1 LAPGDAATNGQGPA
15 VALQTVYIKDLSFES
30 PKGPFMP
37 AQAQQDPK
45 ISLNLSTM
53 SSNIGQDAHEVV
65 LSVTLEAK
73 NGDVAVYL
81 AEVKQAGV
89 FVVRGFG
96 VDETRRIL
104 GSFAPNI
111 LFPYIRQ
118 TVSDV
123 VVKGGF
129 PPFLLPHVNFDA
141 LVRAFPAGAG
151 GAPGTAGT
159 RTDELSGPD
168 AADCRAGRRLLGDGA
183 RDPVRA
189 RRRPDGPL
197 GPRGRRA
204 EKIARER
211 ETSATCPAR
220 SSRPPSRS
228 SLTSGAPLA
237 QGDDVVL
244 VVPSSVLRA
253 VLQEIKPHLTPKA
266 RVAWASKGFELSTG
280 KLPHQV
286 AREVLGPGVPIAVLS
301 GPTFAKEVGQGL
313 PTAIAVAS
321 SDVDFARSLAERISS
336 GGFRAYTQ
344 TDIVGVEIAARSRTC
359 SPSRPA
365 ARTASATVRTAASS

>member
-1 LAPGDAATNGQGPA
+1 MTMADDINTPAGAGDGSTNGQGPA

-37 AQAQQDPK
+37 AQTQQDPK

-141 LVRAFPAGAG
+141 LF
-151 GAPGTAGT
+151 
-159 RTDELSGPD
+159 
-168 AADCRAGRRLLGDGA
+168 
-183 RDPVRA
+183 
-189 RRRPDGPL
+189 
-197 GPRGRRA
+197 
-204 EKIARER
+204 ER
-211 ETSATCPAR
+211 S
-220 SSRPPSRS
+220 
-228 SLTSGAPLA
+228 
-237 QGDDVVL
+237 
-244 VVPSSVLRA
+244 
-253 VLQEIKPHLTPKA
+253 LQE
-266 RVAWASKGFELSTG
+266 
-280 KLPHQV
+280 Q
-286 AREVLGPGVPIAVLS
+286 
-301 GPTFAKEVGQGL
+301 
-313 PTAIAVAS
+313 
-321 SDVDFARSLAERISS
+321 
-336 GGFRAYTQ
+336 
-344 TDIVGVEIAARSRTC
+344 AARQGQ
-359 SPSRPA
+359 PA
-365 ARTASATVRTAASS
+365 PEQTN

>member
-1 LAPGDAATNGQGPA
+1 MADESNTPAGTGDAATNGQGPA
-15 VALQTVYIKDLSFES
+15 VALQTVYIKDLSFEA

-96 VDETRRIL
+96 VEETRRIL

-129 PPFLLPHVNFDA
+129 PPFLLPPVNFEA
-141 LVRAFPAGAG
+141 LFNQAA
-151 GAPGTAGT
+151 T
-159 RTDELSGPD
+159 R
-168 AADCRAGRRLLGDGA
+168 
-183 RDPVRA
+183 
-189 RRRPDGPL
+189 
-197 GPRGRRA
+197 
-204 EKIARER
+204 
-211 ETSATCPAR
+211 
-220 SSRPPSRS
+220 
-228 SLTSGAPLA
+228 
-237 QGDDVVL
+237 QGQ
-244 VVPSSVLRA
+244 PQS
-253 VLQEIKPHLTPKA
+253 
-266 RVAWASKGFELSTG
+266 
-280 KLPHQV
+280 
-286 AREVLGPGVPIAVLS
+286 
-301 GPTFAKEVGQGL
+301 
-313 PTAIAVAS
+313 
-321 SDVDFARSLAERISS
+321 
-336 GGFRAYTQ
+336 
-344 TDIVGVEIAARSRTC
+344 
-359 SPSRPA
+359 PA
-365 ARTASATVRTAASS
+365 AAVN